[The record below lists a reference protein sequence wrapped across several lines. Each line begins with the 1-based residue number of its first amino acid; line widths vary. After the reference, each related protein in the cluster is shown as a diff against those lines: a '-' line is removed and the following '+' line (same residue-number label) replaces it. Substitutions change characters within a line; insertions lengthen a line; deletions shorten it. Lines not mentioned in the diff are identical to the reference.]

1 MIRHYFKAILR
12 HLIRDKLFSVINIAG
27 LSIGLACCILIL
39 LFIKDELSYDQ
50 WHLQKDHIYQLT
62 CVRTEQD
69 GRSEKFAIAAL
80 AQGPAF
86 RAGIGEIREFVRVRP
101 GDVIIKKDNDL
112 FNENGT
118 WVDPS
123 FFSVFSFPLLSGDP
137 HSALAD
143 PHSVVLSE
151 RAAFKYFG
159 TVQAMGK
166 ILSLQMN
173 GRFEPFVV
181 SGVARDAPPNSS
193 IQFNMLLSFPYYEAL
208 YPDNGWMW
216 VSFPTYFLVEP
227 RADIKAIEQKMRRI
241 YESQAKDELDLNHL
255 AGYQNRFEWGLAP
268 MVSMHLQKEYQGV
281 PGASDP
287 VYSYILSGIS
297 LFILLIACIN
307 FINLSIAQSLRRR
320 REIGIRKV
328 IGGRQS
334 QLILQFL
341 GESMLTC
348 LLAFLLALLLA
359 RLILPVFCQ
368 MINRQLDLSYLVDGG
383 LILELVGLFLLT
395 GVAAGVY
402 PAMIQS
408 RSRPADILSGN
419 QQVGGR
425 GYFARGLVVL
435 QSALA
440 TFLITATL
448 FIYAQLNLLMQTDLG
463 YHDEGLLT
471 FTLHRGIQNRSVME
485 YYRSAL
491 SRVPGVLSAGY
502 QNIGHFGGKT
512 LAGNKELTATYV
524 RVDEAYLPT
533 LGVRLA
539 GGRNFSAVYAADS
552 ADAVLVNETFV
563 RQAGWTDAVGKTIDY
578 MNIPGWGT
586 RRVMVVGVVRDFHYE
601 SLKKR
606 IEPMV
611 FTQEAS
617 LPLGKMWVRIAP
629 GHTAATVLALEKTF
643 RQLDP
648 DHPFFYQFV
657 DDANRRDYEPENRWK
672 QIISFGAV
680 IVILIAG
687 TGLFALSMLS
697 AQKRKKEIGIRKVL
711 GASVA
716 GLSCVLARDFA
727 GWIVLGFVIALPA
740 GWMAM
745 HAWLQNFPY
754 RVSLSWWRFVL
765 AGGVS
770 FLLAMLTISY
780 QVVRA
785 AMASPVY
792 ALTEHGSPAGRK
804 K

>member
-1 MIRHYFKAILR
+1 M
-12 HLIRDKLFSVINIAG
+12 RDKLFSVINIAG

-50 WHLQKDHIYQLT
+50 WHRQKDHIYQLT

-69 GRSEKFAIAAL
+69 GSSEKFAIAAL

-86 RAGIGEIREFVRVRP
+86 RAGIAEIREFVRVRP
-101 GDVIIKKDNDL
+101 GDVIVKKDNDL

-137 HSALAD
+137 RNALAD
-143 PHSVVLSE
+143 PHSIVLSE
-151 RAAFKYFG
+151 RAANKYFG

-166 ILSLQMN
+166 ILMLEMN

-193 IQFNMLLSFPYYEAL
+193 IQFNILLSFPYYERL

-216 VSFPTYFLVEP
+216 VSFPTYLLVEP
-227 RADIKAIEQKMRRI
+227 GADINGIKQKMQKI

-268 MVSMHLQKEYQGV
+268 MVSMHLQKDYQGV
-281 PGASDP
+281 PEAGDP
-287 VYSYILSGIS
+287 VYSYVLSGIA
-297 LFILLIACIN
+297 LFILVIACIN
-307 FINLSIAQSLRRR
+307 FVNLSIAQSLKRS
-320 REIGIRKV
+320 RETGIRKV
-328 IGGRQS
+328 IGGRRS

-341 GESMLTC
+341 YESMLTC
-348 LLAFLLALLLA
+348 LFAFLLALLLA
-359 RLILPVFCQ
+359 GLALPAWCR
-368 MINRQLDLSYLVDGG
+368 MINKQLDLSYLVDGG
-383 LILELVGLFLLT
+383 LIVELLVLFLLT
-395 GVAAGVY
+395 GFAAGVY
-402 PAMIQS
+402 PAMVQS
-408 RSRPADILSGN
+408 GFKPVDILSGHLR
-419 QQVGGR
+419 VGGR
-425 GYFARGLVVL
+425 EYFARGLVVL
-435 QSALA
+435 QSVLA

-448 FIYAQLNLLMQTDLG
+448 FIYAQLNLLTRTDLG
-463 YHDEGLLT
+463 YRDEGLLS
-471 FTLHRGIQNRSVME
+471 FTINRGVQNRSVME
-485 YYRSAL
+485 YYRTAL

-512 LAGNKELTATYV
+512 RTDNKELTATYV
-524 RVDEAYLPT
+524 RVDDGYLPT
-533 LGVRLA
+533 LGVMLIS
-539 GGRNFSAVYAADS
+539 GRNFSAVYPADS
-552 ADAVLVNETFV
+552 ANAVLVNETFV
-563 RQAGWTDAVGKTIDY
+563 HQAGWADPAGKTIDY
-578 MNIPGWGT
+578 MNIPGWGA
-586 RRVMVVGVVRDFHYE
+586 RRVMIVGVVRDFHYE

-617 LPLGKMWVRIAP
+617 LPLGRMWVRIAP
-629 GHTAATVLALEKTF
+629 GNMAATVLALEKTF
-643 RQLDP
+643 RQLGSDQ
-648 DHPFFYQFV
+648 PFQYQFV
-657 DDANRRDYEPENRWK
+657 DDANRKDYEPENRWK

-680 IVILIAG
+680 IVVLIAG

-697 AQKRKKEIGIRKVL
+697 AQRRKKEIGIRKVL

-716 GLSCVLARDFA
+716 GLSGLMAKDFA
-727 GWIVLGFVIALPA
+727 GLIILAFVIALPA

-745 HAWLQNFPY
+745 HIWLQNFPY

-765 AGGVS
+765 AGGIN
-770 FLLAMLTISY
+770 FLLAMLTVSY

-785 AMASPVY
+785 AMTNPVY
-792 ALTEHGSPAGRK
+792 SLTAP
-804 K
+804 

>member
-1 MIRHYFKAILR
+1 MIRHYFKTILR
-12 HLIRDKLFSVINIAG
+12 RLIREKLFSVINIAG

-39 LFIKDELSYDQ
+39 LFIKDELSYDR
-50 WHLQKDHIYQLT
+50 WHRQRDHIFQLT

-69 GRSEKFAIAAL
+69 GHSEQFAIAAL
-80 AQGPAF
+80 VQGPAF
-86 RAGIGEIREFVRVRP
+86 RAGIGEITEFVRVRP

-137 HSALAD
+137 RSALAD
-143 PHSVVLSE
+143 LHNVVLSE
-151 RAAFKYFG
+151 HSAIKYFG
-159 TVQAMGK
+159 TVQAMGRV
-166 ILSLQMN
+166 LALEMN

-193 IQFNMLLSFPYYEAL
+193 IQFNMLLSFSYYETI

-216 VSFPTYFLVEP
+216 VSFPTYFLVAP
-227 RADIKAIEQKMRRI
+227 GADIKNIERKMEKI
-241 YESQAKDELDLNHL
+241 YASQAKDELDLNHL

-268 MVSMHLQKEYQGV
+268 MVSMHLQKDYQGV

-287 VYSYILSGIS
+287 VYSYILSGIA

-307 FINLSIAQSLRRR
+307 FVNLSIAQSLRRR

-328 IGGRQS
+328 IGGRRR

-348 LLAFLLALLLA
+348 LFAFLLALLVA
-359 RLILPVFCQ
+359 RLILPAWCR
-368 MINRQLDLSYLVDGG
+368 MINRQLDLSYLADGG
-383 LILELVGLFLLT
+383 LIVELLGLFLLT
-395 GVAAGVY
+395 GFAAGVY
-402 PAMIQS
+402 PAVIQS
-408 RSRPADILSGN
+408 RFRPADILSGN
-419 QQVGGR
+419 QRAGER

-435 QSALA
+435 QFALA

-448 FIYAQLNLLMQTDLG
+448 FIYAQLNLLTQTDLG
-463 YHDEGLLT
+463 YRDEGLLS
-471 FTLHRGIQNRSVME
+471 FTLNRGVQNRSVME

-491 SRVPGVLSAGY
+491 SGVPGVISAGY

-512 LAGNKELTATYV
+512 RAGNKELTATYV
-524 RVDEAYLPT
+524 RADEGYLPT
-533 LGVRLA
+533 LGVRLVS
-539 GGRNFSAVYAADS
+539 GRNFSNAYAGDS
-552 ADAVLVNETFV
+552 ANAVLVNETFV

-578 MNIPGWGT
+578 MNIPGWGA
-586 RRVMVVGVVRDFHYE
+586 RRMTVVGVVKDFHYE

-611 FTQEAS
+611 FTQEVS
-617 LPLGKMWVRIAP
+617 LPMGKMWVRIAP
-629 GHTAATVLALEKTF
+629 GHIAASVLALEKAF
-643 RQLDP
+643 RQLGSDQ
-648 DHPFFYQFV
+648 PFQYQFAE
-657 DDANRRDYEPENRWK
+657 DANRRDYEPEERWK
-672 QIISFGAV
+672 QIISFGAI

-687 TGLFALSMLS
+687 TGLFALSFLT
-697 AQKRKKEIGIRKVL
+697 AQRRKKEIGIRKVL

-716 GLSCVLARDFA
+716 GLSGLMARDFA
-727 GWIVLGFVIALPA
+727 GLIILAFVIALPA

-754 RVSLSWWRFVL
+754 RVSLSWWRFAL

-780 QVVRA
+780 QVLRA
-785 AMASPVY
+785 ARTNPVY
-792 ALTEHGSPAGRK
+792 SLSEHSS
-804 K
+804 